1 MNMSVYIWKNRVL
14 NMPDFWTCLT
24 QNIIYKVFVQITEQ
38 LSKVQVH
45 NQKFFRT
52 CRVGGFA
59 ELGHFDKHFVKNTRK
74 GNPKFRKS
82 GHFFDFKKGTGSLS
96 YAPPPS
102 PTPTQ
107 SPWICLNILKFWN
120 YNAFEIHVLFYK

>member
-1 MNMSVYIWKNRVL
+1 
-14 NMPDFWTCLT
+14 MPDFWTCLT

-82 GHFFDFKKGTGSLS
+82 GHFFRFQKGYGKPLLRPPLLALPPLNPPE
-96 YAPPPS
+96 YA
-102 PTPTQ
+102 
-107 SPWICLNILKFWN
+107 
-120 YNAFEIHVLFYK
+120 